1 MTLKE
6 KIYEAYLRMID
17 DKIHFFQKALAGLR
31 ESGSN
36 ETKSTAGDKYETALA
51 MLHIEQ
57 ENTNRQL
64 KEVLKQK
71 LLFSKIDPSIST
83 SKIINGSLIKTN
95 KGYLFLSV
103 ALGKNNVGGIN
114 VIALSPDSP
123 LGQKI
128 MGLKVNDKAEIN
140 GIQYIIESIA

>member
-17 DKIHFFQKALAGLR
+17 DKILFFQKALAGLR

-71 LLFSKIDPSIST
+71 LLFSKIDPAIST
-83 SKIINGSLIKTN
+83 STIINGSLIKTN

-128 MGLKVNDKAEIN
+128 IGLKVNDKVEIN